1 MPIGPRP
8 EQQAA
13 HAQAPD
19 EDRED
24 GRGRGRG
31 GAEDQPEVAQPADLI
46 HEGAEAGTKQQGG
59 DEPGS

>member
-1 MPIGPRP
+1 MPIRPRP
-8 EQQAA
+8 EQETA

-24 GRGRGRG
+24 GRGRCRG
-31 GAEDQPEVAQPADLI
+31 GAEDQPEIAQPANLI
-46 HEGAEAGTKQQGG
+46 HEGAEAGTKQQGS